1 MGGCE
6 GSEEISMVRRYW
18 EESGSSEKDQEIW
31 DGQEEAC
38 GLGASAGCGAHGD
51 RQVAVGRRG
60 GDRVESERSPYLGEQ
75 LGGTGSRKRSEY
87 PPHF

>member
-1 MGGCE
+1 MGKKKRVGWGPLQDVE
-6 GSEEISMVRRYW
+6 HME
-18 EESGSSEKDQEIW
+18 
-31 DGQEEAC
+31 
-38 GLGASAGCGAHGD
+38 LLTD

-60 GDRVESERSPYLGEQ
+60 GDRVESGRSPYLGEQ